1 MAMQTD
7 VQSGHLDVAGFIL
20 ANGRARVKAIT
31 YQGSGGGAGV
41 VDIYDTTVVPT
52 AATYTRSNTTVTVSK
67 TTHGLSTGDRI
78 GIAYASASGNSATN
92 GNYSISATTENTFTI
107 TDINTG
113 NVSGGTA
120 CTYVN
125 NGGRWLTSFATATS
139 VTTPVHVL
147 IPGEGIL
154 AARGVYVNITNT
166 TFVTVFYG

>member
-7 VQSGHLDVAGFIL
+7 VLSGHLDNAGFIL
-20 ANGRARVKAIT
+20 PNGRTRVKAIT

-41 VDIYDTTVVPT
+41 IDIFDTTVVPT

-67 TTHGLSTGDRI
+67 TAHGLGVGNLI
-78 GIAYASASGNSATN
+78 GIAYSAASGNSATN
-92 GNYSISATTENTFTI
+92 GNYAITATTENTFTV

-120 CTYVN
+120 CLYVN
-125 NGGRWLTSFATATS
+125 NGARWLTSFATATS

-154 AARGVYVNITNT
+154 SARGVYVSMTNT
-166 TFVTVFYG
+166 TYVTVFYG

>member
-7 VQSGHLDVAGFIL
+7 VLSGHLDVAGFIL
-20 ANGRARVKAIT
+20 PNGRARVKAIT

-41 VDIYDTTVVPT
+41 VDIFDTTVVPT

-67 TTHGLSTGDRI
+67 TAHGLGVSNRI
-78 GIAYASASGNSATN
+78 GIAYSAASGNSATN
-92 GNYSISATTENTFTI
+92 GNYAITSTTENTFTV

-120 CTYVN
+120 CLYVN
-125 NGGRWLTSFATATS
+125 NGARWLTSFGTATS

-147 IPGEGIL
+147 VPGEGIL
-154 AARGVYVNITNT
+154 AATGVYVSMTNT
-166 TFVTVFYG
+166 TYVTVFYG